1 MKIALIVLSFLL
13 NLSWAVE
20 IEKGQDYSGYKKVV
34 SDVLY
39 FYQIFG
45 VVHQNPSRYSSA
57 LTTIS
62 CGHPIK
68 TLRLID
74 AKGKEF
80 IPNESWVF
88 AKVGAYEGFVMKEY
102 LNKQKVQCFQDRFPK
117 FFDSFDMDLSELYY
131 WGRLYDQYVTGKSK
145 VR

>member
-1 MKIALIVLSFLL
+1 MKIVFILCSLLL
-13 NLSWAVE
+13 NFSWAADVE
-20 IEKGQDYSGYKKVV
+20 KASDYSSYKRAVG
-34 SDVLY
+34 DIQY
-39 FYQIFG
+39 FRQIFG
-45 VVHQNPSRYSSA
+45 VVHQNPSRYSAA

-68 TLRLID
+68 ILHLID

-80 IPNESWVF
+80 VPNDNWIF

-102 LNKQKVQCFQDRFPK
+102 LNKQKANCFQDRYPK